1 MVTTPQKAYS
11 ILQFKENIMKRALKM
26 ALLGALLASAA
37 VSAATLQV
45 KIDGV
50 ASGKG
55 KLRVAVC
62 DESSFLKKCAIG
74 AQATAHAG
82 SVTVDVPDVPAGT
95 WAVMA
100 YHDENDN
107 QKLDRN
113 ELGIPS
119 EGYGFSNGATAK
131 NGPPQ
136 FKQAAVS
143 VGASVVP
150 VQITLRY

>member
-1 MVTTPQKAYS
+1 
-11 ILQFKENIMKRALKM
+11 
-26 ALLGALLASAA
+26 
-37 VSAATLQV
+37 
-45 KIDGV
+45 
-50 ASGKG
+50 
-55 KLRVAVC
+55 
-62 DESSFLKKCAIG
+62 
-74 AQATAHAG
+74 
-82 SVTVDVPDVPAGT
+82 
-95 WAVMA
+95 MA

-143 VGASVVP
+143 VGATTVP

>member
-1 MVTTPQKAYS
+1 
-11 ILQFKENIMKRALKM
+11 MKRILKS
-26 ALLGALLASAA
+26 AFLGALLASVG

-62 DESSFLKKCAIG
+62 DEATFLRKCPIAALAPARTG
-74 AQATAHAG
+74 T
-82 SVTVDVPDVPAGT
+82 VTVDVPNVPAGN

-113 ELGIPS
+113 EMGIPS
-119 EGYGFSNGATAK
+119 EGYGFSNGA
-131 NGPPQ
+131 GVRYGLPQ
-136 FKQAAVS
+136 FKQAAVA
-143 VGASVVP
+143 VGAGAVSVSV
-150 VQITLRY
+150 TLKY

>member
-1 MVTTPQKAYS
+1 
-11 ILQFKENIMKRALKM
+11 MKRILKS
-26 ALLGALLASAA
+26 AFLGALLASVGVSAA

-62 DESSFLKKCAIG
+62 DEASFLKKCAIG
-74 AQATAHAG
+74 ALAPAHTG
-82 SVTVDVPDVPAGT
+82 TVTVDVPDVPAGN

-113 ELGIPS
+113 EMGIPS
-119 EGYGFSNGATAK
+119 EGYGFSNGASAK
-131 NGPPQ
+131 YGPPQ
-136 FKQAAVS
+136 FKQAAVA
-143 VGASVVP
+143 VGASAVP
-150 VQITLRY
+150 VSVALKY

>member
-1 MVTTPQKAYS
+1 
-11 ILQFKENIMKRALKM
+11 MKRILKS
-26 ALLGALLASAA
+26 AFLGALLASVGVSAA

-62 DESSFLKKCAIG
+62 DESSFLKKCTIG
-74 AQATAHAG
+74 ALAPAHTG
-82 SVTVDVPDVPAGT
+82 TVTVDVPDVPAGN

-113 ELGIPS
+113 EMGIPS
-119 EGYGFSNGATAK
+119 EGYGFSNGASAK
-131 NGPPQ
+131 YGPPQ
-136 FKQAAVS
+136 FKQAAVA
-143 VGASVVP
+143 VGASAVP
-150 VQITLRY
+150 VSVALKY